1 MRSVSKVG
9 ILIVRD
15 VPRLAILIV
24 RRTFDHFHLLP
35 GGDFDQLFCPRGE
48 KFNFFFNEN
57 VKIPTPCSTSPPP
70 PPPHLPSS
78 ALTLIGALHLGN
90 RHDVF
95 QVYEKSPG

>member
-15 VPRLAILIV
+15 IPRLAILIV
-24 RRTFDHFHLLP
+24 RTFDHFHLMP

-48 KFNFFFNEN
+48 KFNFFLM
-57 VKIPTPCSTSPPP
+57 KMSKSPPHARHSP
-70 PPPHLPSS
+70 PLPSS
-78 ALTLIGALHLGN
+78 ALKLIGSLHLGN

-95 QVYEKSPG
+95 QVHEKSPG